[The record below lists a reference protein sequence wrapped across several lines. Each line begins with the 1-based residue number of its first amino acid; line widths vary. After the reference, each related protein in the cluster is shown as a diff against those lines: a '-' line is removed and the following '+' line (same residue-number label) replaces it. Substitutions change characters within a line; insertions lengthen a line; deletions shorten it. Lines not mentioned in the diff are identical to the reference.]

1 MNGEAGILQD
11 GIEVAPLERRIRD
24 AQERIRSDQNEENE
38 CDRDRGLHREHGGL
52 EPRRQVAAEQPDQRA
67 EQAENEHP

>member
-1 MNGEAGILQD
+1 MNGETGILQD
-11 GIEVAPLERRIRD
+11 GVEIAAFERRVRD
-24 AQERIRSDQNEENE
+24 AQERIRRDQDEENE

-52 EPRRQVAAEQPDQRA
+52 EPRRQVAAEKRDQRA